1 MYKLPETLGSDI
13 VQFATLAKG
22 YRQNEVDPVQFKAFR
37 VPMGVYE
44 QRQDG
49 VYMSRVRTT
58 GGVIYPSQFLSLI
71 DIARKYHSSLLHIT
85 TRQEIQIQNL
95 QLDSLEPV
103 LLELQ
108 QIGLSTKGGGGNTIR
123 NILVS
128 EESGWSA
135 SEVFDTTPYAMA
147 LTTKL
152 IAEPDSYLLPRKMK
166 IAFSS
171 DDRKAGYAAVN
182 DIGFVAKIK
191 DGKKGFLVYAGGGA
205 GAKPT
210 IGWVLFDFIPENELF
225 IIATALKKFFSE
237 HGNRKNRSKAR
248 LRFIFYKLGEEET
261 ARLIKQYYEE
271 AKKARHAFA
280 PDETVDERP
289 PHAYRKPL
297 NEIPETDGY
306 LLWKKRYVTLQRQEG
321 YSAVLF
327 PVHWGNIRL
336 DDGQQVAGL
345 RKLLT
350 FISQFGNHT
359 IRFTT
364 TQNIRLR
371 NIPDAALAELY
382 AIIREFDT
390 ESQFPVAVNNIVS
403 CTGADTCRL
412 GIGLSKGLAAAV
424 RRELLKSDAPLD
436 DLHSTRIHISG
447 CPNSCGQHL
456 WGDIGFSGKALRNER
471 IYPGYQV
478 YLAARR
484 DVNPQLAE
492 PAGSISARE
501 VPRFVR
507 RLLEAYSGTKGR
519 HASFGEYLRSD
530 GKDFALRLI
539 DEYQDIPSFSED
551 KNYYF
556 DWGAEAPFSVVS
568 RGVAECSAG
577 LFDMIELDLNLIRSY
592 RQELESE
599 TDQAQINRLLYRIIY
614 SSSRMLL
621 VTRGVEPKTTGDA
634 FNLFIENFIEYG
646 LVEKEYRDIV
656 TLARDEEET
665 YDFSARKAEIYALSD
680 RVIALYES
688 MDDSLQF
695 KSLPPAP
702 SEGMGDLPP
711 TPSEGGGVAFQTI
724 GKSDGAGAASPLSFG
739 EGPGVRLKDLRG
751 VLCPMNFVQ
760 VKLQL
765 ASMKPGEILEIWLDD
780 GHPINNVPASVRNEG
795 HTILEQTQTDDGYWK
810 VLIKKK

>member
-1 MYKLPETLGSDI
+1 MYKLPETLGNDI
-13 VQFATLAKG
+13 IQFATLAKG

-58 GGVIYPSQFLSLI
+58 GGVIYPAQFAALM
-71 DIARKYHSSLLHIT
+71 DIARKYHSNLLHIT

-95 QLDSLEPV
+95 QLDNLEPV

-108 QIGLSTKGGGGNTIR
+108 KTGLSTKGGGGNTIR
-123 NILVS
+123 NIMVS

-152 IAEPDSYLLPRKMK
+152 IAEADSYLLPRKMK

-171 DDRKAGYAAVN
+171 DDRKTGYAAVN
-182 DIGFVAKIK
+182 DIGFVARIK
-191 DGKKGFLVYAGGGA
+191 DGKRGFSVYAGGGA
-205 GAKPT
+205 GSKPT
-210 IGWVLFDFIPENELF
+210 TGWVLFDFIPENELF
-225 IIATALKKFFSE
+225 AVAGALKKFFSE
-237 HGNRKNRSKAR
+237 HGNRKNRNKAR

-261 ARLIKQYYEE
+261 VRLMKEYCEE
-271 AKKARHAFA
+271 AGKTEHAFA

-289 PHAYRKPL
+289 PHSFRESRDVAA
-297 NEIPETDGY
+297 ETDDF
-306 LLWKKRYVTLQRQEG
+306 LLWRKRYVTPQRQEK
-321 YSAVLF
+321 YSTVLL
-327 PVHWGNIRL
+327 PIPMGNIRL
-336 DDGQQVAGL
+336 DDDRLTAGL
-345 RKLLT
+345 RKL
-350 FISQFGNHT
+350 FAFVGRFGNHT

-382 AIIREFDT
+382 AIIREFST
-390 ESQFPVAVNNIVS
+390 ESQFPAVVSNIVA
-403 CTGADTCRL
+403 CAGADTCRL
-412 GIGLSKGLAAAV
+412 GIGLSKGLAAAI
-424 RRELLKSDAPLD
+424 REELLKSDAPLD
-436 DLHSTRIHISG
+436 DLGSAGIHISG

-471 IYPGYQV
+471 VYPGYQV
-478 YLAARR
+478 YLAANR
-484 DVNPQLAE
+484 DANPQLAE

-507 RLLEAYSGTKGR
+507 RLMEAYTGKGKR
-519 HASFGEYLRSD
+519 TSFGDYLRTD
-530 GKDFALRLI
+530 GKDFALRI
-539 DEYQDIPSFSED
+539 INEYQDIPSFAED

-556 DWGAEAPFSVVS
+556 DWGAETPFSIVG

-577 LFDMIELDLNLIRSY
+577 LFDMIELDLNIIRSH
-592 RQELESE
+592 RKELENE
-599 TDQAQINRLLYRIIY
+599 TDKDKINRLLYQIIY

-621 VTRGVEPKTTGDA
+621 VTRGLEPKTTGDA
-634 FNLFIENFIEYG
+634 FNFFIENFIEYG
-646 LVEKEYRDIV
+646 LVEKDYKDIV
-656 TLARDEEET
+656 SLARDEKT
-665 YDFSARKAEIYALSD
+665 YDFSARRDEIYALAD

-695 KSLPPAP
+695 K
-702 SEGMGDLPP
+702 
-711 TPSEGGGVAFQTI
+711 GGVNPAQLPE
-724 GKSDGAGAASPLSFG
+724 GKPGQG
-739 EGPGVRLKDLRG
+739 EKPAEVRLKDLRG
-751 VLCPMNFVQ
+751 VACPMNFVQ
-760 VKLQL
+760 TKIQL
-765 ASMKPGEILEIWLDD
+765 SGMQPGEVLEIWIDD
-780 GHPINNVPASVRNEG
+780 GHPINNVPASIRNEG
-795 HTILEQTQTDDGYWK
+795 HTILEQIQTDNYWR